1 MNSGSKSNS
10 KSLLKQIAVIIV
22 LSIITNFFMC
32 PDCFEGWQS
41 WIKGGGYSLLIWVS
55 LWMGNGYLVNLLD
68 KRISWVKYPIWRLI
82 IGLVTMTGYTTAIV
96 YILILS
102 FQYVYNVTW
111 TTQNRISNIIVS
123 LVITFIISLI
133 MHARG
138 FLLNWR
144 KLELDAEK
152 MKNEKLS
159 SQYESLKNQ
168 VNPHFLFNSFN
179 ALTEL
184 IYHDQELA
192 ARFVKQL
199 SIVYRYVLEHQDK
212 EVVNLKEEL
221 DFVKS
226 YLFLEK
232 IRYSDNLIVKY
243 EINENNNVQVPPLS
257 LQMLVENAIKHNII
271 SREEPLMITIK
282 DEGEDYIVISNNLQ
296 KKSINKESSTG
307 LGLKNIKA
315 RYEFLSNKLVHI
327 LEENGQFTVK
337 LPFINFRA
345 E

>member
-1 MNSGSKSNS
+1 MRSNKKTDPKSIIM
-10 KSLLKQIAVIIV
+10 QVMVVIV
-22 LSIITNFFMC
+22 LSVITTYFMC
-32 PDCFEGWQS
+32 SGCFDSWTN
-41 WIKGGGYSLLIWVS
+41 WIKGGGYSMLIWVS
-55 LWMGNGYLVNLLD
+55 LWLGNGYLVSLLD

-82 IGLVTMTGYTTAIV
+82 TGLVTMTVYTTAMV

-102 FQYVYNVTW
+102 YQLAYNVTW
-111 TTQNRISNIIVS
+111 SVQNRKDNIIIS
-123 LVITFIISLI
+123 LIITFIISLI

-144 KLELDAEK
+144 KLELDSEK
-152 MKNEKLS
+152 LKNEKLS
-159 SQYESLKNQ
+159 SKYETLKNQ

-179 ALTEL
+179 ALTDL

-192 ARFVKQL
+192 AKFVKQL
-199 SIVYRYVLEHQDK
+199 SIVYRYVLEHQNK
-212 EVVNLKEEL
+212 EVVKLKEEL

-232 IRYSDNLIVKY
+232 IRYGENLTVNYDIK
-243 EINENNNVQVPPLS
+243 EHSQVQVPPLS

-271 SREEPLMITIK
+271 SKDEPLMITIK
-282 DEGEDYIVISNNLQ
+282 DEGNEYIVISNNLQ
-296 KKSINKESSTG
+296 KKTIGKHVSTG

-327 LEENGQFTVK
+327 LEENDQFIVK
-337 LPFINFRA
+337 LPFINFNA